1 MTAWYQAFV
10 WLADPTNWA
19 GPGGI
24 PARVGEHL
32 LYTLVT
38 LAIAVVVAVPAGV
51 AIGHTGKGRG
61 VAVQLS
67 GVLRALPTL
76 GVLLLLALW
85 LGLGLGPPLV
95 VMVVLALPPL
105 LAGAY
110 AGVDAVDRQT
120 IDAARSIGMTGWQVL
135 VKVELPLAMPI
146 IIGGVRSACLQVIA
160 TWTVAAYLPL
170 GGLGRFIYDGYAV
183 QDYAEMLG
191 ASVLVIVLALIADGV
206 FVVVQR
212 LVVPRGVVVGRSSDV
227 RVRSSKRLA
236 TTSQSTTAG

>member
-10 WLADPTNWA
+10 WLADPTNWS

-146 IIGGVRSACLQVIA
+146 IIGGIRSACLQVIA

>member
-1 MTAWYQAFV
+1 MTSWNLAFV
-10 WLADPTNWA
+10 WLLDPANWA

-38 LAIAVVVAVPAGV
+38 LVIAAVIAVPIGL
-51 AIGHTGKGRG
+51 AIGHTGKGRAL
-61 VAVQLS
+61 AVQLS

-76 GVLLLLALW
+76 GVLLLLALL
-85 LGLGLGPPLV
+85 LGLGFGPALI

-110 AGVDAVDRQT
+110 AGVDAVDRET
-120 IDAARSIGMTGWQVL
+120 IDAAKSIGMTGWQVL
-135 VKVELPLAMPI
+135 VKVELPLSLPI

-170 GGLGRFIYDGYAV
+170 GGLGRFIYDGLAV
-183 QDYAEMLG
+183 QNYAEMLG
-191 ASVLVIVLALIADGV
+191 ASVLVILLALIADGV
-206 FVVVQR
+206 FAVVQR
-212 LVVPRGVVVGRSSDV
+212 LVVPRGVVVGRASDV

>member
-146 IIGGVRSACLQVIA
+146 IIGGIRSACLQVIA

>member
-1 MTAWYQAFV
+1 MNAWYSAFT
-10 WLADPTNWA
+10 WLFDPVNWA

-24 PARVGEHL
+24 LVRVGEHL
-32 LYTLVT
+32 LYTVLS
-38 LAIAVVVAVPAGV
+38 LLIAVIVAVPIGV
-51 AIGHTGKGRG
+51 VIGHTGKGRG
-61 VAVQLS
+61 LAVQLS

-85 LGLGLGPPLV
+85 LGLGFGPPLI

-110 AGVDAVDRQT
+110 AGVDAVDRET
-120 IDAARSIGMTGWQVL
+120 IDAARAIGMTGWQVL

-170 GGLGRFIYDGYAV
+170 GGLGRFIYDGLAV
-183 QDYAEMLG
+183 QNYAEMLG
-191 ASVLVIVLALIADGV
+191 ASVLVIVLALIADGL

-212 LVVPRGVVVGRSSDV
+212 LVVPRGVVVGRASDV
-227 RVRSSKRLA
+227 RVRSSKRIA
-236 TTSQSTTAG
+236 TTSQSTAG